1 LRSRRAVAVGVFD
14 GVHLGHRALLRA
26 LRGEAQRRGLLATAL
41 AFSNHPQEI
50 LSGSPPPRL
59 TTNEERRRLIEEE
72 GLEVFEIPFTPE
84 LASMEAAE
92 FSRRILKDLLGAE
105 LLVLGEGARMGRGQ
119 KAGPEELRE
128 ALKPLGIEVV
138 ACPTVKADG
147 KPISSS
153 RIRALL
159 LEGEAEKAASL
170 LGRPYELTGVVV
182 RGEGRGRRELV
193 PTCNIR
199 LPQEKLLPKEG
210 VYAARAEVKGE
221 EWPAVVNIGR
231 RPTFGGGRT
240 TVEAHLIGAPDL
252 SLYGERMTLRLMRRL
267 REERKFS
274 SPAEL
279 RFQIKRDIEE
289 ALRVLGPKRAV

>member
-1 LRSRRAVAVGVFD
+1 MRSRRAVAVGVFD

-41 AFSNHPQEI
+41 AFSNHPEEI

-128 ALKPLGIEVV
+128 ALKPLGIEV
-138 ACPTVKADG
+138 
-147 KPISSS
+147 
-153 RIRALL
+153 
-159 LEGEAEKAASL
+159 
-170 LGRPYELTGVVV
+170 
-182 RGEGRGRRELV
+182 
-193 PTCNIR
+193 
-199 LPQEKLLPKEG
+199 
-210 VYAARAEVKGE
+210 
-221 EWPAVVNIGR
+221 
-231 RPTFGGGRT
+231 
-240 TVEAHLIGAPDL
+240 
-252 SLYGERMTLRLMRRL
+252 
-267 REERKFS
+267 
-274 SPAEL
+274 
-279 RFQIKRDIEE
+279 
-289 ALRVLGPKRAV
+289 